1 MRKYLF
7 ASITSQRKSHFM
19 KSLKVKTRRP
29 IGHCEVCCQ
38 TIRDCTVAH
47 SLVWV
52 SWIFGKKKISW
63 WGFYYRLKCEN
74 LLEKL
79 ITANFVVYFDFFLFE
94 LPRRG
99 RPARDHQS
107 RQSVEILLAYWGKRK
122 LNPKSNFSKIFFI
135 SNIWLMRKL
144 WVWIFDLC
152 WETSKRDVT
161 PVFTYSHPNSSIDQ
175 YYRVGD
181 NVRLN
186 KHKLKQIN
194 HGQRYYHCAYVLTT
208 SEVEVLTLLF

>member
-63 WGFYYRLKCEN
+63 RGFYYRLKCEN

-107 RQSVEILLAYWGKRK
+107 RQSAEILLAYWGKRK
-122 LNPKSNFSKIFFI
+122 LNPKSNFSKNFLHFKYLINAKALSLNFWFMLG
-135 SNIWLMRKL
+135 NLKAWRH
-144 WVWIFDLC
+144 
-152 WETSKRDVT
+152 T
-161 PVFTYSHPNSSIDQ
+161 
-175 YYRVGD
+175 RV
-181 NVRLN
+181 
-186 KHKLKQIN
+186 
-194 HGQRYYHCAYVLTT
+194 YVL
-208 SEVEVLTLLF
+208 SSQLVHRPILSCRG